1 MNIRNILVKMAKSV
15 VLTALG
21 LVILL
26 FLAVNIFDVD
36 PKVEFTNRHDSTVN
50 VSIRQGRGVQM
61 YEVESSKS
69 IYFQPNGEHIFAI
82 YASLPEEHIMNCKD
96 NGGEEVALNVFLDDA
111 SCCVL
116 TRESCAFKASLYS
129 KKNQKIEY
137 FYNYEELGRLE
148 IKK

>member
-21 LVILL
+21 LMIIL
-26 FLAVNIFDVD
+26 FFAVNIFEVD
-36 PKVEFTNRHDSTVN
+36 PKVEFTNMHDSIVN

-69 IYFQPNGEHIFAI
+69 IYFKPNGEHIFAI
-82 YASLPEEHIMNCKD
+82 YASLPEDHIMNCKD
-96 NGGEEVALNVFLDDA
+96 KGGEELNLNVFSDDA

-116 TRESCAFKASLYS
+116 TRGSCSSKASVYS
-129 KKNQKIEY
+129 KKNQTIEY
-137 FYNYEELGRLE
+137 FYSREELGRLE
-148 IKK
+148 IK